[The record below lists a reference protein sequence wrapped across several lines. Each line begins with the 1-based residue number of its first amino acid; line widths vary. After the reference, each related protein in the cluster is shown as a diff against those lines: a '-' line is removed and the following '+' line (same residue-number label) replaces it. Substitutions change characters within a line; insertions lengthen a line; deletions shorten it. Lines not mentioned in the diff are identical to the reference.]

1 MSEKESR
8 AVDSFSELP
17 FIRPAPKLA
26 SSGIRL
32 FGIQVPR
39 PPSPEEGS
47 EDASAA
53 ALATSKGGG
62 ESSGSSGGTAARK
75 FECHYCC
82 RQFPT
87 SQALGGHQNAHKR
100 ERQHAKRVN
109 LHSAVLAAAYQNQA
123 AAFYG
128 GHGHHLYGG
137 HGHHLYGAFFN
148 SPTGR
153 FALDSS
159 VAGPRHYTPSWHT
172 AASSFSSRR
181 TVSESVAH
189 PSDGQSP
196 GVWRIPASLGLIHCD
211 SREKTLPTLRR
222 DHQQLI
228 TGVGGAPGDDSTFPC
243 ANASPSADQFVQ
255 QTMPS
260 VKEKVSLDLHL

>member
-8 AVDSFSELP
+8 GVDSFSELP
-17 FIRPAPKLA
+17 FIRPGPKLA

-39 PPSPEEGS
+39 QPSPEEGS
-47 EDASAA
+47 KDATAEA
-53 ALATSKGGG
+53 ATSKGGG
-62 ESSGSSGGTAARK
+62 GSSGSSGGTAARK

-100 ERQHAKRVN
+100 ERQHAKRVT

-123 AAFYG
+123 AA
-128 GHGHHLYGG
+128 LYGAG
-137 HGHHLYGAFFN
+137 HSQHLYGAFFN
-148 SPTGR
+148 SPTRR

-159 VAGPRHYTPSWHT
+159 VAAQPHYTPSWHT
-172 AASSFSSRR
+172 VASSISSRR
-181 TVSESVAH
+181 RVSESVAQ
-189 PSDGQSP
+189 PSGEQLQGLWRVP
-196 GVWRIPASLGLIHCD
+196 AAVGVIHCD
-211 SREKTLPTLRR
+211 SREITLPTLRG

-228 TGVGGAPGDDSTFPC
+228 TGVGGGSDDDSAFPS
-243 ANASPSADQFVQ
+243 ANSSPSAHQFVQ